1 MSEPLTPQEKEKRDA
16 EITAFLQFLI
26 DYPLMQEEIDQFE
39 QAFEPPT
46 EAE

>member
-1 MSEPLTPQEKEKRDA
+1 MSNALTPEEKEQLDA
-16 EITAFLQFLI
+16 DTAAFFQFFF
-26 DYPLMQEEIDQFE
+26 DYPLLQEEIDQFE